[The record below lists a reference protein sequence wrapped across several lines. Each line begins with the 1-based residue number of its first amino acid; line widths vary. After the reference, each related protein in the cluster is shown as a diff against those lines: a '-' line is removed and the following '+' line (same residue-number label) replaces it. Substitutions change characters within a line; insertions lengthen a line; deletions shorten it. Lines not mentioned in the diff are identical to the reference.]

1 MIQSKLT
8 ALYFQF
14 LDDGPEDCV
23 RCTCFLDKK
32 KKNNMKENSHKLSIH
47 LYKAFMGNK

>member
-1 MIQSKLT
+1 MDQKIVSAVHVSST
-8 ALYFQF
+8 
-14 LDDGPEDCV
+14 
-23 RCTCFLDKK
+23 K